1 MDLVYI
7 PEVLTYGS
15 FRSPLYHD
23 FEQPWNKNYF
33 GHDRS
38 TRCQRLQ
45 NTQQHHQHQQQQQQ
59 QQQIIPQ
66 EYHHQEGKKTSKNCH
81 LCRENRR
88 RSLAL
93 YIREK
98 SRKSFCH
105 EIHEEIEE
113 IDDEENQIVNNEI
126 NKSID
131 KAHDINVSSVNND
144 QRLFKAE
151 EKFANKCMTQK

>member
-38 TRCQRLQ
+38 TKSRGLQ
-45 NTQQHHQHQQQQQQ
+45 NKQREQQQQQQ

-66 EYHHQEGKKTSKNCH
+66 EYHHQEEKKTSKNCH
-81 LCRENRR
+81 LCRENKR
-88 RSLAL
+88 RSLAI

-98 SRKSFCH
+98 SRRSICR

-113 IDDEENQIVNNEI
+113 EIEENEEENQIVDNEI

-131 KAHDINVSSVNND
+131 NIHDIKND
-144 QRLFKAE
+144 QRLLFKAE
-151 EKFANKCMTQK
+151 EKLANKCMTQK

>member
-38 TRCQRLQ
+38 TTRCQRLQ
-45 NTQQHHQHQQQQQQ
+45 NTQK
-59 QQQIIPQ
+59 QQIIPQ
-66 EYHHQEGKKTSKNCH
+66 EYHQQEGKKTSKNCH
-81 LCRENRR
+81 LCRENKR

-93 YIREK
+93 YIRTK
-98 SRKSFCH
+98 SRKSFCR
-105 EIHEEIEE
+105 EIHEEVEE
-113 IDDEENQIVNNEI
+113 IEDEENQIVNNEI

-131 KAHDINVSSVNND
+131 KTHDINVSSINND
-144 QRLFKAE
+144 QRLLYKAE
-151 EKFANKCMTQK
+151 EKLANKCMTQK